1 MMGEIYKGASRALVW
16 LGEDSSFSR
25 SGSYLD
31 ILTNLMQQTP
41 VFASFIAGNLKDS
54 EATAIERKAESLIH
68 LGGSFISDVGCRIGG
83 ANGRNPSSLLFFAN
97 S

>member
-1 MMGEIYKGASRALVW
+1 MMGEIYAGASRALVW

-31 ILTNLMQQTP
+31 ILTNIMQQTP
-41 VFASFIAGNLKDS
+41 VFASHITENLKDS
-54 EATAIERKAESLIH
+54 EATATDRKVGSLID
-68 LGGSFISDVGCRIGG
+68 LGGSFISDVGCKIGD